1 MSGSC
6 VGWGC
11 VRRSS
16 ITVFGFIDD
25 DGIGVEENVSWV
37 LVVSAGFVGLDFSSV
52 TVFVSNVF
60 DYSFDSVKI
69 LYK

>member
-11 VRRSS
+11 VRWST

-25 DGIGVEENVSWV
+25 DGIGVEENVGWV
-37 LVVSAGFVGLDFSSV
+37 LVVSAWFVGFDFSSV
-52 TVFVSNVF
+52 TVFISNVF
-60 DYSFDSVKI
+60 YYSFDSVKI
-69 LYK
+69 L